1 MTLPVQCGL
10 AEARRASQVYAD
22 TMRRLTAAKVLGE
35 RNMIE
40 IEVAEHSAHVN
51 YRRAMRELNH

>member
-1 MTLPVQCGL
+1 MTMQCAV

-22 TMRRLTAAKVLGE
+22 TMRRLTAARALGE
-35 RNMIE
+35 RSLSE

-51 YRRAMRELNH
+51 YRRAMRELNL